1 MIKLNKVMLKKSLDI
16 RMMPLKMGIMN
27 SPIGKGLW
35 KYIKVNRDD
44 EFILWFEHQI
54 TGRNLLWMK
63 ISSREISVKIWTE
76 NCENWET
83 GLSPSG

>member
-1 MIKLNKVMLKKSLDI
+1 
-16 RMMPLKMGIMN
+16 MMPLKMGIMK

-44 EFILWFEHQI
+44 EFIQWFEHQI

-76 NCENWET
+76 NCENISKKVQKEVSYRT
-83 GLSPSG
+83 TIKKEH